1 MNVKFTSMFAGQ
13 MQDIIMHNIS
23 WVNMKHATCN
33 HDQLE
38 HALEIK
44 MDYMYCILTSH
55 ALISNNFIVT
65 LQKWFIFISVD

>member
-1 MNVKFTSMFAGQ
+1 MLNLLACLQGKCKTLSCIILVELACN
-13 MQDIIMHNIS
+13 MQ
-23 WVNMKHATCN
+23 HATCN

-65 LQKWFIFISVD
+65 LQK